1 MKSDYF
7 LNVELTSNL
16 KFTQEDLKELKNS
29 LELNDE
35 FLNFC
40 MLFANAAEINF
51 SGHLEIYIE
60 DHPFEADL
68 LMEIENLVENLD
80 SLIRGGW
87 EGDSK
92 IEWITELPPSTN
104 YVWFKDGDQWNS
116 LIKDHDRG
124 FLGEEE
130 EWNDED
136 DYPSYDDRDF
146 NDDY

>member
-60 DHPFEADL
+60 DHPFESDL

-92 IEWITELPPSTN
+92 IEWITEPEN
-104 YVWFKDGDQWNS
+104 AM
-116 LIKDHDRG
+116 
-124 FLGEEE
+124 
-130 EWNDED
+130 
-136 DYPSYDDRDF
+136 
-146 NDDY
+146 

>member
-7 LNVELTSNL
+7 LNVELTSNI
-16 KFTQEDLKELKNS
+16 KFTQSDLDELKNS

-40 MLFANAAEINF
+40 SLFANAAEINF

-60 DHPFEADL
+60 DHPFEMDL
-68 LMEIENLVENLD
+68 LPEIESLIENLD
-80 SLIRGGW
+80 DLINGGW

-92 IEWITELPPSTN
+92 IEWITELPPSTT
-104 YVWFKDGDQWNS
+104 YVWFKDGEIWAS
-116 LIKDHDRG
+116 LVKDHDRG

-130 EWNDED
+130 EWDDD

-146 NDDY
+146 NEDY